1 MSIEA
6 IKQELAAL
14 DAGGRSQM
22 VAYLVALNDQED
34 SQLRASLTRKIDDR
48 DPANWLTLDQF
59 DARLAEKVNDETI
72 G

>member
-6 IKQELAAL
+6 IKQELAGL
-14 DAGGRSQM
+14 DARGRSQM

-34 SQLRASLTRKIDDR
+34 SNLRASLTRKIDDR
-48 DPANWLTLDQF
+48 DPAHWLTLDQF
-59 DARLAEKVNDETI
+59 DARLAEKVNEETI